1 MYLNFYELAF
11 FLVRVVG
18 TFLNRVFFI
27 CLNKKPSRRRKFN
40 VTLVSRSQSVSANSK
55 MTVWPQINRKS
66 KNRIFPINYTQLASQ
81 NRWNHFRSYFC
92 YGGGVF
98 EKSLSIWHE
107 SCHDD
112 DSSQYATSSC
122 SKTQKLWKLILNRSD
137 GSLSLF

>member
-81 NRWNHFRSYFC
+81 NRWNHFRSHFC
-92 YGGGVF
+92 QGGGVF
-98 EKSLSIWHE
+98 LEIDINLTRVLSWWRF
-107 SCHDD
+107 
-112 DSSQYATSSC
+112 DSSQHATSSC
-122 SKTQKLWKLILNRSD
+122 NKMQKWRKLFWNR
-137 GSLSLF
+137 